1 MHVTFFDP
9 SKESFCLVSHGENIF
24 VISIS
29 GIILLVASVLIS
41 DKTIFHSGVLT
52 ILKEWPKLGS
62 GNKKSHLYIS
72 NK

>member
-1 MHVTFFDP
+1 MLHYLTLLKKVFA
-9 SKESFCLVSHGENIF
+9 LYHGENSF

-29 GIILLVASVLIS
+29 GIILLVASVLIF

-62 GNKKSHLYIS
+62 GNKKPRLYIS

>member
-1 MHVTFFDP
+1 MHVAFFDP
-9 SKESFCLVSHGENIF
+9 SKESFCLVSHEENIF

-29 GIILLVASVLIS
+29 GIILLVTSVLIF
-41 DKTIFHSGVLT
+41 DKTVFHSRVLT

-62 GNKKSHLYIS
+62 GNKNAHLYIS